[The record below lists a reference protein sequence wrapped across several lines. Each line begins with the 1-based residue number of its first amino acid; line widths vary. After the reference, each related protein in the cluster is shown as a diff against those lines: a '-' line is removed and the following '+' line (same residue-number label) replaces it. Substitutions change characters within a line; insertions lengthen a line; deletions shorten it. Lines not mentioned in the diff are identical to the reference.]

1 MQRVI
6 LRFFLYALVTF
17 VVIVLML
24 SIADRIPGG
33 LDFERQINGLPA
45 PTSEFSPVEQLQNL
59 LLLVSAGC
67 FLWVARR
74 DRLRRPMAVSIATV
88 MLACVIRELD
98 FFLDFY
104 VVDNLW
110 QALCV
115 LLLSA
120 ALVYGVRN
128 RQRFVQGW
136 KRSWPSAGLALI
148 LGGFI
153 LLIAFAQLVG
163 HAALW
168 QAILAENYMR
178 VVKVAAEEFVE
189 LGAYILIMI
198 GTAEFLWAW
207 SRLPR
212 KKPTRRA

>member
-1 MQRVI
+1 MQRVF
-6 LRFFLYALVTF
+6 LRFFSYALVTF
-17 VVIVLML
+17 VIVVLML
-24 SIADRIPGG
+24 SIADRVPGG
-33 LDFERQINGLPA
+33 LDFEHVVDGIEA
-45 PTSEFSPVEQLQNL
+45 PTSEFSPVEILQNL
-59 LLLVSAGC
+59 LLLISAGC
-67 FLWVARR
+67 FLLVAWI
-74 DRLRRPMAVSIATV
+74 DRLRRPMAASIAAL
-88 MLACVIRELD
+88 MLASLIRELD

-115 LLLSA
+115 
-120 ALVYGVRN
+120 ALVSAGIVYGMRN

-148 LGGFI
+148 MGGYI

-163 HAALW
+163 HGPLW
-168 QAILAENYMR
+168 QAVLAENYLR

-189 LGAYILIMI
+189 LGAYIIIMI
-198 GTAEFLWAW
+198 GTVEFLWAW

-212 KKPTRRA
+212 KRKRG

>member
-1 MQRVI
+1 M
-6 LRFFLYALVTF
+6 RFLAYALATF
-17 VVIVLML
+17 VIIVLML
-24 SIADRIPGG
+24 SIADRIPDG
-33 LDFERQINGLPA
+33 LDFEHTVEGITA
-45 PTSEFSPVEQLQNL
+45 PTSEFSPVEILQNL
-59 LLLVSAGC
+59 LLLTAAGC
-67 FLWVARR
+67 FLWVAWI
-74 DRLRRPMAVSIATV
+74 DRLRRPMAASVAAL
-88 MLACVIRELD
+88 MLACLIRELD

-104 VVDNLW
+104 LVDNLW

-115 LLLSA
+115 VLISA
-120 ALVYGVRN
+120 TLVYGMRN

-153 LLIAFAQLVG
+153 MLVAYAQLVG
-163 HAALW
+163 HAPLW
-168 QAILAENYMR
+168 QAVLAENYLR

-198 GTAEFLWAW
+198 GTVEFLWAW

-212 KKPTRRA
+212 KRKRRA

>member
-1 MQRVI
+1 MQRVF
-6 LRFFLYALVTF
+6 LRFLAYALVTF
-17 VVIVLML
+17 VIIVLML
-24 SIADRIPGG
+24 SLADRIPGG
-33 LDFERQINGLPA
+33 LDFERIVEGVPA
-45 PTSEFSPVEQLQNL
+45 PTSEFSPVEQLQNIL
-59 LLLVSAGC
+59 LIVAAGC
-67 FLWVARR
+67 FAWVAWR
-74 DRLRRPMAVSIATV
+74 DRLRRPMAASLATV
-88 MLACVIRELD
+88 MLACLIRELD

-110 QALCV
+110 QVLCV
-115 LLLSA
+115 MLVSA
-120 ALVYGVRN
+120 AVVHAMRH
-128 RQRFVQGW
+128 RERFNQGW

-163 HAALW
+163 HGPLW
-168 QAILAENYMR
+168 KAILAENYIR

-198 GTAEFLWAW
+198 GTVEFLWAW

-212 KKPTRRA
+212 KRKRRA